1 MAPRRP
7 TGLGAWSQRLEE
19 QVGESAATIALGLGG
34 RATGSCVRVWSR
46 STQAAKRA
54 CGIAAA
60 LGWGRAGG
68 RAGGAIGV
76 AFPAAGGGGRR
87 FFSASPGLSEK
98 LT

>member
-54 CGIAAA
+54 GGAGGWRWRAA
-60 LGWGRAGG
+60 LLLCVSRSFAC
-68 RAGGAIGV
+68 V
-76 AFPAAGGGGRR
+76 
-87 FFSASPGLSEK
+87 SACALSLSEK